1 MIIFQ
6 DKIFKKPF
14 EIISAFNSEEIDK
27 AFYKIN
33 LLKKGFYL
41 VGYLSYQTKEFFL
54 KRKIK
59 SKTPLIY
66 FEAHKQYE
74 KKYPKTFKK
83 ANLYIKKISLLI
95 NIDKI
100 FKK

>member
-33 LLKKGFYL
+33 LLKKVFI
-41 VGYLSYQTKEFFL
+41 LSAIFLTKQKNF
-54 KRKIK
+54 
-59 SKTPLIY
+59 S
-66 FEAHKQYE
+66 
-74 KKYPKTFKK
+74 
-83 ANLYIKKISLLI
+83 
-95 NIDKI
+95 
-100 FKK
+100 